1 MKKFEAEFYE
11 KSNGDIPVE
20 EFLCNLNVK
29 LRVKMVGLIAIL
41 EEKGNLLRE
50 PYSKHLEDGIFELR
64 GKVGTDIVRVLY
76 FFYYEGKIVFTNG
89 FVKKTQKTPREEIR
103 KAKEYRKD
111 YIERSQK
118 NEKI

>member
-1 MKKFEAEFYE
+1 MT
-11 KSNGDIPVE
+11 IH
-20 EFLCNLNVK
+20 
-29 LRVKMVGLIAIL
+29 RVKCYPPIIA
-41 EEKGNLLRE
+41 ECSDRR
-50 PYSKHLEDGIFELR
+50 IF
-64 GKVGTDIVRVLY
+64 KMVGTDIVRVLY
-76 FFYYEGKIVFTNG
+76 FFYFEGKIVFTNG

>member
-1 MKKFEAEFYE
+1 MLSSYHSIGCGRRIF
-11 KSNGDIPVE
+11 
-20 EFLCNLNVK
+20 K
-29 LRVKMVGLIAIL
+29 LTIWHSR
-41 EEKGNLLRE
+41 
-50 PYSKHLEDGIFELR
+50 HLENGIFELR

-89 FVKKTQKTPREEIR
+89 FVKKTQKTPREKIR